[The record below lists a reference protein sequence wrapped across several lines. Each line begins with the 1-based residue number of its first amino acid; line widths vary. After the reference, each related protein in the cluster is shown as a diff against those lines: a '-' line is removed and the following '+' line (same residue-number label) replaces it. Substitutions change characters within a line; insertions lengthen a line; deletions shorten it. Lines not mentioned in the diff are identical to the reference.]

1 MTQAVRLDAGEAHI
15 SVADAA
21 RMRDHPQ
28 LRKYLMPSHV
38 SHPSFSDGIITIAK
52 TGKKRVPPK
61 RGSSGQ
67 LLYCPCFLFS
77 GAMLLP
83 GLEPE
88 LPF

>member
-52 TGKKRVPPK
+52 TGKESPAEA
-61 RGSSGQ
+61 G
-67 LLYCPCFLFS
+67 LF
-77 GAMLLP
+77 GAIALLP
-83 GLEPE
+83 LLLVFGGHAATGTRA
-88 LPF
+88 